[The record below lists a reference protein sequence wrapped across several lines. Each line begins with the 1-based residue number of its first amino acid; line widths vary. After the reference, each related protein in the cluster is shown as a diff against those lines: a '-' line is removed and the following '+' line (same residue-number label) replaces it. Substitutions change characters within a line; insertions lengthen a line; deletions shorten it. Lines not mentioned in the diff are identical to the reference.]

1 MKLIPIL
8 CAIVLIVACADG
20 SNAQQTGPSFTKS
33 TSDVADSTPA
43 IPDAATE
50 AQIRE
55 YLRVS
60 GEVQKFRDSWI
71 AAVDQVVR
79 LEPLIGLNHSG
90 KLSKTRCK
98 RQIWF
103 QCTSRCFNMESRE
116 TLCNKFLT
124 LTACGGR
131 NISRGLPEC
140 FKLGTAV
147 TAVQGE
153 FEKLKLDETQ
163 AVVSKVYAE
172 YKPQIKAARA
182 RYLAEHPDWKDK

>member
-8 CAIVLIVACADG
+8 CAIVLIVVYADG
-20 SNAQQTGPSFTKS
+20 GNAQQTGPSFAKS
-33 TSDVADSTPA
+33 TSEVADLPPA
-43 IPDAATE
+43 VRDAATE

-60 GEVQKFRDSWI
+60 GEMQKFRKSWI
-71 AAVDQVVR
+71 AAVDKNR
-79 LEPLIGLNHSG
+79 SIGAPYWPESFWQAV
-90 KLSKTRCK
+90 KDEMQKTDLVPMYVTF
-98 RQIWF
+98 F
-103 QCTSRCFNMESRE
+103 QHGISRE
-116 TLCNKFLT
+116 LMQQVLD
-124 LTACGGR
+124 AYR
-131 NISRGLPEC
+131 VRGAEHFQGSPEC

-147 TAVQGE
+147 AAVQGE

-172 YKPQIKAARA
+172 YKPQIKAART